1 MHMEGYERESASDHD
16 IMNIWGYS
24 TTSHMM
30 AQSHSQAS
38 PGNETN
44 DSYEVVVKFFMI
56 SSLYSE
62 HFAVPPRSPV
72 STWN

>member
-1 MHMEGYERESASDHD
+1 MHMEEYERESASDDD

-38 PGNETN
+38 PGNET
-44 DSYEVVVKFFMI
+44 DLGMRRMTAMKWWL
-56 SSLYSE
+56 SSL
-62 HFAVPPRSPV
+62 
-72 STWN
+72 